1 MSYLLCINIKAGES
15 IHILSNIIVLRNN
28 SLYHRSIISNKEIL
42 LQSGEMF
49 LYNMIINDQGLLIVI
64 VANKIALPENLIA
77 WLSQDPARKRVAFF
91 NLKSFCNFNRV
102 AILSIVLISLI
113 ALGTI
118 NIYSLQ
124 KFKREYYLK
133 YIKIP

>member
-1 MSYLLCINIKAGES
+1 MSYLLCINIKASES
-15 IHILSNIIVLRNN
+15 IHILSNIIVFLKNKSRNN

-42 LQSGEMF
+42 LQSREMF
-49 LYNMIINDQGLLIVI
+49 IYNMIINDQGLLIVI

-77 WLSQDPARKRVAFF
+77 WLSQDPASTSAYFF
-91 NLKSFCNFNRV
+91 NLKSFCNYYRV
-102 AILSIVLISLI
+102 VILSIVLISLI

-124 KFKREYYLK
+124 KFER
-133 YIKIP
+133 